1 MLLLSKFKVLG
12 HSMEPQLKNQNT
24 ILVSSFPYL
33 FKSPKIND
41 IVAFEDKKRN
51 IMIKRI
57 TRIRNNKFFL
67 AGDNKK
73 DSFDSRNFGEISKN
87 QILGK
92 VIYKF

>member
-1 MLLLSKFKVLG
+1 MEPHLNNKDKVL
-12 HSMEPQLKNQNT
+12 
-24 ILVSSFPYL
+24 ISSIPYL

-41 IVAFEDKKRN
+41 IVAFKDRKRK

-57 TRIRNNKFFL
+57 AKIKKSKYFVQ
-67 AGDNKK
+67 GDNNK
-73 DSFDSRNFGEISKN
+73 DSFDSRSFGAIFKN

>member
-1 MLLLSKFKVLG
+1 
-12 HSMEPQLKNQNT
+12 MEPHLKNQD
-24 ILVSSFPYL
+24 IVLVSILPYL

-41 IVAFEDKKRN
+41 VVAFEDKKRK

-57 TRIRNNKFFL
+57 SQIKKSKYFVQ
-67 AGDNKK
+67 GDNNK

-92 VIYKF
+92 LIYKF